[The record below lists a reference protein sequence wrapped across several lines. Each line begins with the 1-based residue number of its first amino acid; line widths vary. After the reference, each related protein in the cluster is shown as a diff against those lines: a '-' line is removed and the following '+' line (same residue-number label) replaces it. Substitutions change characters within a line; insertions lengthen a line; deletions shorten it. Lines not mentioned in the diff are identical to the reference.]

1 MRKLLMV
8 VLPALAFLTAGVAAA
23 EAPRRTEFTLPNGL
37 RVRLAPARDET
48 EVIVLLGVRAGFL
61 AEPMGKP
68 HVAHVAEHLVVFGSR
83 PGSGE
88 AKAMDR
94 WYTEG
99 RANGETQLPSMY
111 FDLHVPPDE
120 LATALRVQAA
130 RLDRP
135 TFTREALDREVPRTL
150 AEADQVDR
158 SDEGYT
164 AKFAAMAFVQA
175 ALRGEAHIP
184 LHARTRGLTVDD
196 VRDFWTRSARPDRA
210 ILCVAG
216 AFDPEAAR
224 QQIEAA
230 FGAIP
235 RAVGPAQEAPP
246 PLKPGR
252 IAATWDLRARHLL
265 IAWPAPPASD
275 PDHPALTVAS
285 LVLTQRLFT
294 DPDIGSLTKFPSVS
308 NDANGCFLINAY
320 VLPGADAASLE
331 AKILD
336 RVGKLS
342 GPGAPTF
349 LEVAPMRGA
358 AGQMLGFVDVDTIQL
373 PPGASRSMVRA
384 NVELQRLVKELSWG
398 DPASYKARI
407 DAVDARAV
415 RDAAARHLDPA
426 RATVVRLGPGR

>member
-1 MRKLLMV
+1 
-8 VLPALAFLTAGVAAA
+8 
-23 EAPRRTEFTLPNGL
+23 
-37 RVRLAPARDET
+37 
-48 EVIVLLGVRAGFL
+48 
-61 AEPMGKP
+61 
-68 HVAHVAEHLVVFGSR
+68 
-83 PGSGE
+83 
-88 AKAMDR
+88 MDR
-94 WYTEG
+94 WFAEG

-111 FDLHVPPDE
+111 FDLHVPPDD

-150 AEADQVDR
+150 GEADQVDR

-175 ALRGEAHIP
+175 ALRGEADIP
-184 LHARTRGLTVDD
+184 LHGEDACGLTVDD

-216 AFDPEAAR
+216 AFDPEAVR
-224 QQIEAA
+224 KQIEAA

-235 RAVGPAQEAPP
+235 RAVRPRAGGSPAAEARPDRRDVGP
-246 PLKPGR
+246 PG
-252 IAATWDLRARHLL
+252 
-265 IAWPAPPASD
+265 PAPPDRLAGAPGLRPRPPG
-275 PDHPALTVAS
+275 PDRRVA
-285 LVLTQRLFT
+285 R
-294 DPDIGSLTKFPSVS
+294 P
-308 NDANGCFLINAY
+308 
-320 VLPGADAASLE
+320 DAALLHRPRHRRWRSSPPSATTPTDASSSTPTSFPAPTLESLE

-342 GPGAPTF
+342 GQGAPTSSRS
-349 LEVAPMRGA
+349 PRCA
-358 AGQMLGFVDVDTIQL
+358 AAVGQMLGFVDVDTIPL
-373 PPGASRSMVRA
+373 PPGVSRSMVRA

-398 DPASYKARI
+398 DPASYRKRI